1 MRSRL
6 LAYLLCCGAMVT
18 GCGASGDPTGADAS
32 PPGAATTTAPLI
44 ETGVDDSPVSTLGST
59 PDTTSVT
66 TDGPEDSGA
75 TETDLCSAI
84 DSDDPPLDLAQ
95 LVAPEH
101 AEVAQLILDV
111 SAALDT
117 DQPVPPEV
125 VEGLA
130 SPDTPTALAAFAA
143 AIEAECGPV
152 EAVDGIRFYSGISAL
167 AAPAAE
173 PAYCESLSTLVS
185 VDTDDDRTAA
195 ALADALQSA
204 PPEHVA
210 PLELLERAQQ
220 GSVTPPDEADLAAV
234 MQALAGLG
242 LYAEARCDSPDA
254 FTSMLFAGAFL
265 SAELGQASQ
274 PGAGVGSVPAAADP
288 ATAAAA
294 LPPDSG
300 VAFEVVDLDLGGED
314 AGEYLVSAVVPTG
327 WESDVD
333 LFGTT
338 FEPTDGFSVFTEMT
352 FDTGCDGMCEVTDWE
367 ARLTGPEGFVTSY
380 RADEEM
386 LIDRP
391 VDGSNGIVLMRR
403 GFSDRIEGVVL
414 RWAEG
419 ADRYFQCEFAIEPPE
434 FAEAFLAACEAARPG
449 WIEAA

>member
-1 MRSRL
+1 
-6 LAYLLCCGAMVT
+6 MVT
-18 GCGASGDPTGADAS
+18 GCGGGDETAGTDAS
-32 PPGAATTTAPLI
+32 VPRAATTTAPSD
-44 ETGVDDSPVSTLGST
+44 ENGAGDSPDSTLGTTADAT
-59 PDTTSVT
+59 PDTTTDTTPVT
-66 TDGPEDSGA
+66 TGGIDSAA
-75 TETDLCSAI
+75 TEFDLCSAI
-84 DSDDPPLDLAQ
+84 SGDEPPPDLAQ
-95 LVAPEH
+95 LVPPEH
-101 AEVAQLILDV
+101 AAAAQLILDV
-111 SAALDT
+111 TAPLDAE
-117 DQPVPPEV
+117 QPVPSGVIERF
-125 VEGLA
+125 A
-130 SPDTPTALAAFAA
+130 APDSAAALAGFAD
-143 AIEAECGPV
+143 AIEAECGPGGP
-152 EAVDGIRFYSGISAL
+152 VDGIRFYSGVSAL

-210 PLELLERAQQ
+210 PLELLEMTQS
-220 GSVTPPDEADLAAV
+220 SVAPPDEADLVAV

-242 LYAEARCDSPDA
+242 LYAEARCGSPGA
-254 FTSMLFAGAFL
+254 FTSMLFAGALL

-288 ATAAAA
+288 ATATAA
-294 LPPDSG
+294 LPPGSG
-300 VAFEVVDLDLGGED
+300 VAFEVVELDLGGED

-327 WESDVD
+327 WVSDVD

-338 FEPTDGFSVFTEMT
+338 FEPVEGFSVFTELS

-380 RADEEM
+380 RSDDEI
-386 LIDRP
+386 LLDRP
-391 VDGSNGIVLMRR
+391 VAGSDGIVLMRR

-414 RWAEG
+414 RWADG

-434 FAEAFLAACEAARPG
+434 LADAFLAACEAARPG